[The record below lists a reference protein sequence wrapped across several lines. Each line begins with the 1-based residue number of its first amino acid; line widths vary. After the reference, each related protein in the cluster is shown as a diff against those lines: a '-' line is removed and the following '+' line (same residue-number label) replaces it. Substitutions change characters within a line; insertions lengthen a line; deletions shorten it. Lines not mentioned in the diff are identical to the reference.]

1 MKNPF
6 IKAAARMACMVA
18 AMKENAYRDFY
29 GKDFVGHVGSGRRPF
44 RIQHNPAGSKLARK
58 AAEHRLGTFRGAIV
72 TNLR

>member
-6 IKAAARMACMVA
+6 VQAASLMACMVA

-29 GKDFVGHVGSGRRPF
+29 GKNFVGHAGSGSQPS